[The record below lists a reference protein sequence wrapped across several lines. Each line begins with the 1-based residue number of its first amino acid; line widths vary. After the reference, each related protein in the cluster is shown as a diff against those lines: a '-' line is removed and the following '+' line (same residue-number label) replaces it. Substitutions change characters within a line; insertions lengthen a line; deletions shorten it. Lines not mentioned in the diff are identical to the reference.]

1 MHVLDVTHE
10 GGEVD
15 GALEELE
22 TDTTNTQ
29 IVLV

>member
-15 GALEELE
+15 GALEELK

-29 IVLV
+29 IVSV